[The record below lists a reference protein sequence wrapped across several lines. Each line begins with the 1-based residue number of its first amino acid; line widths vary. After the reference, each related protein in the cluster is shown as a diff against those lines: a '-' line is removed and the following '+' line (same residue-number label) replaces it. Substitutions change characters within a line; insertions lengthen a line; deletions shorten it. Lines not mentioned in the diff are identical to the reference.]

1 MLIFPAI
8 DLYDKKAVRLYKGDY
23 NQMTVYSE
31 NPLEVAK
38 GFKAAGAEY
47 IHMVDLEGA
56 KDATTP
62 NFDVVAA
69 VAGESGLKVEIG
81 GGIRNEETVKKY
93 IDAGVMR
100 VILGTAALND
110 RAFLERVCGKYGDKI
125 RLDRFMTFS
134 CILAITA
141 YLGVALLPIPALS
154 LICCALCGLSVGIMW
169 PGTFS
174 SAAVVLKRGG
184 TAMFALLALSG
195 DLGCSLGPS
204 LVGFVSGLS
213 NDNLK
218 MGILVAIIFPVLLL
232 FGVRLCRKNKINRF

>member
-110 RAFLERVCGKYGDKI
+110 RAFLERVCEKYGDKI
-125 RLDRFMTFS
+125 AVGADLKD
-134 CILAITA
+134 
-141 YLGVALLPIPALS
+141 GQVAVKGWLETSDVSGMDFLS
-154 LICCALCGLSVGIMW
+154 QMQELSVKTVICTDISRDGAMR
-169 PGTFS
+169 GTNRELYKTLSQKFTMDIVAS
-174 SAAVVLKRGG
+174 GGVSTLDDIKALKNMNLYGAIVG
-184 TAMFALLALSG
+184 KAIYTGDINLSEA
-195 DLGCSLGPS
+195 
-204 LVGFVSGLS
+204 
-213 NDNLK
+213 
-218 MGILVAIIFPVLLL
+218 IEVA
-232 FGVRLCRKNKINRF
+232 R

>member
-125 RLDRFMTFS
+125 AVGADLKDGQVAVKGWLETSDVSGMDFLSQMQE
-134 CILAITA
+134 
-141 YLGVALLPIPALS
+141 LGVKTVICTDISRDGAMRGTNRELYKTLSQKFTMDIVASGGVSTLDDIKALKNMNLYGAIVGKAIYTGDILLS
-154 LICCALCGLSVGIMW
+154 EAIE
-169 PGTFS
+169 
-174 SAAVVLKRGG
+174 
-184 TAMFALLALSG
+184 
-195 DLGCSLGPS
+195 
-204 LVGFVSGLS
+204 
-213 NDNLK
+213 
-218 MGILVAIIFPVLLL
+218 VA
-232 FGVRLCRKNKINRF
+232 R